1 MQQDSVSDVIRKYFA
16 AFFAQDRKT
25 LEEGLSDDFMF
36 TSPRDDHIS
45 KVAFFERYLPG
56 GDQFLTHHIE
66 KLFVQGNEAFVLYQ
80 AELKN
85 GTKFRNTE
93 YYKLE
98 GNKIKEVEVYF
109 GSA

>member
-1 MQQDSVSDVIRKYFA
+1 MNRPENNAKEGISQLVISFP
-16 AFFAQDRKT
+16 QM
-25 LEEGLSDDFMF
+25 SS
-36 TSPRDDHIS
+36 SPS
-45 KVAFFERYLPG
+45 MG
-56 GDQFLTHHIE
+56 G
-66 KLFVQGNEAFVLYQ
+66 KRVMKRPQ